1 MPRNRSNIFSI
12 LISSKLCCISLLAI
26 CALDN
31 HALAVDC
38 YEKFTG
44 CSFFISNTE
53 KVDDRAS
60 MAVKDNKWEITSSSV
75 TATPA
80 QYPTNIPRKP
90 PNNSE
95 DNLVYS
101 ALKYTST
108 TCKGSNGKDRR
119 SDNKAK
125 NNSEGVQSTSG
136 YCGTTTNAILIDYK
150 VTYLVVGGPAKDWT
164 YTAIISTREAFRE
177 DCGQPAGSKC
187 SGL

>member
-1 MPRNRSNIFSI
+1 MPRIRSNIFSI
-12 LISSKLCCISLLAI
+12 LISSKLCSISLLAI

-60 MAVKDNKWEITSSSV
+60 MSVKNNMWEITSSSV
-75 TATPA
+75 RVTPA
-80 QYPTNIPRKP
+80 QFPTNIPRKP
-90 PNNSE
+90 PNNS
-95 DNLVYS
+95 DSVLVYS

-108 TCKGSNGKDRR
+108 TCKESPGKDRR

-125 NNSEGVQSTSG
+125 NNSEGV
-136 YCGTTTNAILIDYK
+136 
-150 VTYLVVGGPAKDWT
+150 
-164 YTAIISTREAFRE
+164 
-177 DCGQPAGSKC
+177 
-187 SGL
+187 